1 MNNNTLKPLPKIGE
15 FYHFFDDGKTSP
27 GRHYI
32 CKCEQIIPIKE
43 TNKIVIER
51 NDEDIGKVK
60 YTLNEIWVSEKLNH
74 DWLYANKTDYI
85 IVCSCPKYD
94 EDLLYFCRTKDGGW
108 FSMNTTNCWQSG
120 RLDID
125 NKIYE
130 YCINYYELNN
140 YNTYDYEQQTY

>member
-1 MNNNTLKPLPKIGE
+1 MNNDTLKPLPKIGE

-51 NDEDIGKVK
+51 NDED
-60 YTLNEIWVSEKLNH
+60 
-74 DWLYANKTDYI
+74 
-85 IVCSCPKYD
+85 
-94 EDLLYFCRTKDGGW
+94 LLYFCRTKDGGW
-108 FSMNTTNCWQSG
+108 FSINTTNCWQSG
-120 RLDID
+120 RLDVD

-130 YCINYYELNN
+130 DCINYYELNN